1 MVTFAGSS
9 RGQSV
14 GGTSINTLRVER
26 SKKTRL
32 VATKVSLN
40 KLYTYCKF
48 ATPNLYSE
56 INNCATLRNLLN
68 SLGLIL
74 LTVNAKGQVVD

>member
-1 MVTFAGSS
+1 VLMVTFAGSS

-40 KLYTYCKF
+40 RPIVYLLQVCNTNF
-48 ATPNLYSE
+48 VEL
-56 INNCATLRNLLN
+56 LR
-68 SLGLIL
+68 
-74 LTVNAKGQVVD
+74 D